1 MNVLS
6 SWGDSKTYTPDII
19 GNSQKTPT
27 EINKNGAIAKVR
39 VLQKDIQRH
48 LEQFLMKRE
57 FYFDIIL
64 DEIFK
69 SLFLWANAFSNFCDQ
84 GRDRSGF
91 LEIIKAYK
99 Q

>member
-64 DEIFK
+64 DEIF
-69 SLFLWANAFSNFCDQ
+69 
-84 GRDRSGF
+84 
-91 LEIIKAYK
+91 
-99 Q
+99 